1 MHPNLNILVL
11 NSQVDFDNSGAHKLA
26 TFGRSWFKLEAECM
40 SVVEP
45 CVRCGSVQD
54 FPEDDAGLAYAKL
67 VAFGDY
73 CSKRV
78 REDADL
84 DLGGSP
90 GL

>member
-1 MHPNLNILVL
+1 
-11 NSQVDFDNSGAHKLA
+11 
-26 TFGRSWFKLEAECM
+26 M